1 MGALLGGG
9 GFGGRSTG
17 HGEGMRRSGRVAAS
31 VSFACAALAAS
42 AVLGVAPATASDS
55 PAPAPSPTV
64 EPERVDPFGPTTGSE
79 GGSSAGD
86 EGSTVGQVTGAVV
99 APLFDRVRLAA
110 AYAVGAT
117 QPAAGPSPAA
127 PVSPGA
133 SPGTAGVT
141 GAGGP
146 AWQPPADLRAPTA
159 VSVAADTANSPARLT
174 KEQLLWV
181 AYTSAAEG
189 SPRSCRMPVA
199 LLAAIG
205 EVESSSLR
213 GRTLDARH
221 NVVPPVIGVPLNGIG
236 FAPVRDSDG
245 GSLDGDP
252 VWDRAVGP
260 MQFIPGTWRTWGADG
275 NGDGV
280 ADPQNI
286 EDATLS
292 AARYLCAGGKDLSRR
307 SDLERAVLS
316 YNGSQRYLTTV
327 TGLMDRVTSG
337 TDAAP

>member
-1 MGALLGGG
+1 
-9 GFGGRSTG
+9 
-17 HGEGMRRSGRVAAS
+17 MRRSGGVATS

-42 AVLGVAPATASDS
+42 AVLGVAPS
-55 PAPAPSPTV
+55 PAAASPTPAPTPTA
-64 EPERVDPFGPTTGSE
+64 EPERADPFGPRPGSPGDPE
-79 GGSSAGD
+79 AGGA
-86 EGSTVGQVTGAVV
+86 STVGQVTGAVV
-99 APLFDRVRLAA
+99 APFFDRVRLAA
-110 AYAVGAT
+110 AYVVGST
-117 QPAAGPSPAA
+117 QPGGVPSPAA
-127 PVSPGA
+127 PSAPAAPGA
-133 SPGTAGVT
+133 TGTT
-141 GAGGP
+141 GATGADGP
-146 AWQPPADLRAPTA
+146 AWKPPADLRAPTA
-159 VSVAADTANSPARLT
+159 VSVPADAANSPAALT

-181 AYTSAAEG
+181 AYTSAARAA
-189 SPRSCRMPVA
+189 PASCRMPVA

-213 GRTLDARH
+213 GRSLDARH
-221 NVVPPVIGVPLNGIG
+221 NVVPPVIGVALNGNG
-236 FAPVRDSDG
+236 FAAIRDSDG

-260 MQFIPGTWRTWGADG
+260 MQFIPGTWRAWGSDG

-307 SDLERAVLS
+307 SDLDRAVLS
-316 YNGSQRYLTTV
+316 YNGSQRYLATV

>member
-1 MGALLGGG
+1 
-9 GFGGRSTG
+9 
-17 HGEGMRRSGRVAAS
+17 MRRSGGVATS

-42 AVLGVAPATASDS
+42 AVLGVAPATAAAS
-55 PAPAPSPTV
+55 PAPAPTPTTQP
-64 EPERVDPFGPTTGSE
+64 EPADPFGPAPG
-79 GGSSAGD
+79 SAGD
-86 EGSTVGQVTGAVV
+86 PDAGGAFTVGQVTGAVV

-110 AYAVGAT
+110 AYVVGST
-117 QPAAGPSPAA
+117 QPGAAPSP
-127 PVSPGA
+127 PVPGAPGA
-133 SPGTAGVT
+133 SVHGAT
-141 GAGGP
+141 GATGADGS

-159 VSVAADTANSPARLT
+159 VSVPADAANSPAALS

-181 AYTSAAEG
+181 AYTSAAKTA
-189 SPRSCRMPVA
+189 PASCRMPVA

-213 GRTLDARH
+213 GRSLDARH
-221 NVVPPVIGVPLNGIG
+221 NVVPPVIGVALNGIG
-236 FAPVRDSDG
+236 FPGIRDSDG

-260 MQFIPGTWRTWGADG
+260 MQFIPATWRSWGSDG

-307 SDLERAVLS
+307 SDLDRAVLS
-316 YNGSQRYLTTV
+316 YNGSQLYLATV
-327 TGLMDRVTSG
+327 TDLMDRVTSG

>member
-1 MGALLGGG
+1 
-9 GFGGRSTG
+9 
-17 HGEGMRRSGRVAAS
+17 MRRSGGVATS

-42 AVLGVAPATASDS
+42 AVLGVAPATAAGS
-55 PAPAPSPTV
+55 PAPAPTPTPTA
-64 EPERVDPFGPTTGSE
+64 EPERADPFGPTPG
-79 GGSSAGD
+79 SAGD
-86 EGSTVGQVTGAVV
+86 PEAGGASTVGQVTGAVV
-99 APLFDRVRLAA
+99 APFFDHVRLAA
-110 AYAVGAT
+110 AYVVGST
-117 QPAAGPSPAA
+117 QPGGVPSPA
-127 PVSPGA
+127 
-133 SPGTAGVT
+133 GTAAPPAPAQGATGVT
-141 GAGGP
+141 GADGP

-159 VSVAADTANSPARLT
+159 VSVPADAANSPAALT

-181 AYTSAAEG
+181 AYTWAAKAA
-189 SPRSCRMPVA
+189 PASCRMPVA

-213 GRTLDARH
+213 GRSLDARH
-221 NVVPPVIGVPLNGIG
+221 NVVPPVIGVALNGSG
-236 FAPVRDSDG
+236 FAAIRDSDG
-245 GSLDGDP
+245 GRLDGDP

-260 MQFIPGTWRTWGADG
+260 MQFIPGTWRAWGSDG

-292 AARYLCAGGKDLSRR
+292 AARYLCAGGRDLSRR
-307 SDLERAVLS
+307 SDLDRAVLS
-316 YNGSQRYLTTV
+316 YNGSQRYLATV